1 MRVARHAMAT
11 RFEVALAGGRPEA
24 LRAAAEEALD
34 EIDRL
39 EDLLSIYRPNS
50 VLSRLNRE
58 AASGAVPV
66 DPVVW
71 GLLRHALDLSALTDG
86 AFDPTAGPLVR
97 AWGFHGASGAAPD
110 PQVLA
115 AAREVVGWQLVELD
129 PDRFTVRFHRPGV
142 LLDLGAVGK
151 GFALDRAVEILR
163 EAGIESGLVHGGTS
177 TVCALGSGP
186 GGEGWPVALPV
197 PSGEDGPGE
206 VVRLRDETLSV
217 SAVWGRAFVA
227 EGRMLGHVIDPRTG
241 EPVMAASMA
250 AVRLPSATES
260 DALSTALLVLGEA
273 GRTRLEAL
281 RAGIGLWLR

>member
-1 MRVARHAMAT
+1 MAT
-11 RFEVALAGGRPEA
+11 RFELALAGDRPEA

-34 EIDRL
+34 EIARL
-39 EDLLSIYRPNS
+39 EDLLSIYRPHS

-58 AASGAVPV
+58 AASGAVAV

-71 GLLRHALDLSALTDG
+71 GLLRHALELAAATDG

-97 AWGFHGASGAAPD
+97 AWGFHGASGARPD
-110 PQVLA
+110 PQVVA
-115 AAREVVGWQLVELD
+115 AAKGCVGWRLVELD
-129 PDRFTVRFHRPGV
+129 SARFTVRFKKSGV
-142 LLDLGAVGK
+142 MLDLGAVGK
-151 GFALDRAVEILR
+151 GFALDRAVAILR
-163 EAGIESGLVHGGTS
+163 EAGVRSGLVHGGTS

-186 GGEGWPVALPV
+186 NGDGWPVALPLA
-197 PSGEDGPGE
+197 PGEAGHGE

-227 EGRMLGHVIDPRTG
+227 DGRMLGHVIDPRLG

-273 GRTRLEAL
+273 GRNRLATL
-281 RAGIGLWLR
+281 RPGIGLWLRTAG

>member
-1 MRVARHAMAT
+1 MAT
-11 RFEVALAGGRPEA
+11 RFEVALAGSRPEA

-34 EIDRL
+34 EIARL

-50 VLSRLNRE
+50 VISRLNRE
-58 AASGAVPV
+58 AASGAVAV

-71 GLLRHALDLSALTDG
+71 GLLRRALDLSAATDG

-97 AWGFHGASGAAPD
+97 AWGFHGASGSPPD

-115 AAREVVGWQLVELD
+115 ATRECVGWRLVELD
-129 PDRFTVRFHRPGV
+129 PARFTVRFLRPGV
-142 LLDLGAVGK
+142 MLDLGAVGK
-151 GFALDRAVEILR
+151 GFALDRAVGILR
-163 EAGIESGLVHGGTS
+163 DAGVESGLVHGGTS

-186 GGEGWPVALPV
+186 DGEGWPVALPLA
-197 PSGEDGPGE
+197 PGE
-206 VVRLRDETLSV
+206 RGHGQVVRLRDETLSV
-217 SAVWGRAFVA
+217 SAVWGRAFMA
-227 EGRMLGHVIDPRTG
+227 DGRVLGHVIDPRVG

-273 GRTRLEAL
+273 GRARLEAL
-281 RAGIGLWLR
+281 RPGIGLWLRTAGP